1 MLAAAVAGEGGGQGS
16 VCQNGRRCVAS
27 RRTFLPSEKLKV
39 HVATSRLRRDEQL
52 ALSEQGVPL
61 VEGGAPLVEGG
72 SVEAI
77 EVARGKGISGRGC
90 ASPPIE
96 TTKERLT
103 EGASVV
109 GSRYNQE

>member
-27 RRTFLPSEKLKV
+27 RPTFLRSEKLKV
-39 HVATSRLRRDEQL
+39 HVATSRLGRDEQL
-52 ALSEQGVPL
+52 ALSER
-61 VEGGAPLVEGG
+61 GAPLVEGG